1 MEYTVPSVERAIQV
15 LEILAV
21 SAEGFSL
28 ADLSKRIGVPKS
40 TLFRILT
47 TLKHNSLVNHDE
59 QRRIFTL
66 GIKLLDWGNAALS
79 RIDLKTVARPH
90 LMRMAHETKQSYY
103 LAILDHYEVIIV
115 DRVDTP
121 EIWTMVAR
129 LGQRSP
135 VHATASGQVLISDL
149 RPDVLD
155 KIIKRSGL
163 KKYTPRTIT
172 SFRKLKQRL
181 EEIKECGYSIADA
194 EYKPDLCALAVPIFD
209 HHGRVAAALMM
220 ALPHARTA
228 KNSKMLD
235 DMIDMLKQEAGKI
248 SQEIGYQEPDEE
260 IE

>member
-21 SAEGFSL
+21 SADGFSL

-59 QRRIFTL
+59 QRRKFTL

-79 RIDLKTVARPH
+79 RIDLKTVAHPY
-90 LMRMAHETKQSYY
+90 LVRMANQTKQSYY

-149 RPDVLD
+149 RPDVLG

-181 EEIKECGYSIADA
+181 EEIKESGYSIADA

-220 ALPHARTA
+220 ALPHGRTS

-235 DMIDMLKQEAGKI
+235 DMIGMLKQEAGKI
-248 SQEIGYQEPDEE
+248 SEEIGYQEPDEE

>member
-1 MEYTVPSVERAIQV
+1 MEYMVPSVQRAIQA
-15 LEILAV
+15 LEILATT
-21 SAEGFSL
+21 AEGLSL
-28 ADLSKRIGVPKS
+28 AELSKRIGVPKS

-59 QRRIFTL
+59 QRRRFTL
-66 GIKLLDWGNAALS
+66 GIKLLDWGNVALS
-79 RIDLKTVARPH
+79 RIDLKTVAHPH
-90 LMRMAHETKQSYY
+90 LVRMAHETKQSYY
-103 LAILDHYEVIIV
+103 LAILDHYEVILI
-115 DRVDTP
+115 DRVDTL

-149 RPDVLD
+149 RPDVLE

-172 SFRKLKQRL
+172 SFKKLKQRL
-181 EEIKECGYSIADA
+181 QEVKECGYSVADA

-209 HHGRVAAALMM
+209 HHSRVAAALMM

-228 KNSKMLD
+228 KNAKMLD
-235 DMIDMLKQEAGKI
+235 GMIEVLKQEAAKI
-248 SQEIGYQEPDEE
+248 SQEIGYQEPKDE

>member
-15 LEILAV
+15 LEILAG

-59 QRRIFTL
+59 QRRKFTL

-79 RIDLKTVARPH
+79 RIDLKTVAHPH
-90 LMRMAHETKQSYY
+90 LVRMAHQTKQSYY

-135 VHATASGQVLISDL
+135 VHATASGQVLISDV
-149 RPDVLD
+149 RPDVLE
-155 KIIKRSGL
+155 KIIERSGL

-172 SFRKLKQRL
+172 SMRKLKQRL
-181 EEIKECGYSIADA
+181 EEIKESGYAVADA

-220 ALPHARTA
+220 ALPHAA
-228 KNSKMLD
+228 KNPKTLD

-248 SQEIGYQEPDEE
+248 SEEIGYQEPEE
-260 IE
+260 VIE

>member
-15 LEILAV
+15 LEILAA
-21 SAEGFSL
+21 SADGFSL

-40 TLFRILT
+40 TLFRILS

-59 QRRIFTL
+59 QRRRFTL

-79 RIDLKTVARPH
+79 RIDLKTVAHPH
-90 LMRMAHETKQSYY
+90 LIRMARETKQSYY

-115 DRVDTP
+115 DRADTP

-149 RPDVLD
+149 RPEVLD

-163 KKYTPRTIT
+163 KRYTRQTIT
-172 SFRKLKQRL
+172 SLKKLRIRL
-181 EEIKECGYSIADA
+181 QEVKESGFSIADA
-194 EYKPDLCALAVPIFD
+194 EYKPDLCALAVPICD

-228 KNSKMLD
+228 NKDKILD
-235 DMIDMLKQEAGKI
+235 NMIVLLKREAAKI
-248 SQEIGYQEPDEE
+248 SSEIGYQEPTNG

>member
-1 MEYTVPSVERAIQV
+1 MEYTVPSVQRAIQV

-59 QRRIFTL
+59 QRRKFTL

-79 RIDLKTVARPH
+79 RIDLKSVAHPH
-90 LMRMAHETKQSYY
+90 LMRMAHQTKQSYY

-135 VHATASGQVLISDL
+135 VHATASGQVLISDV
-149 RPDVLD
+149 RPDVLE
-155 KIIKRSGL
+155 KIIERSGL

-172 SFRKLKQRL
+172 SLRKLKERL
-181 EEIKECGYSIADA
+181 EEIKDSGYSVADA

-220 ALPHARTA
+220 ALPHSAR
-228 KNSKMLD
+228 NSKMLD
-235 DMIDMLKQEAGKI
+235 DMIKMLKLEAAKI
-248 SQEIGYQEPDEE
+248 SQEIGYQQPEEE

>member
-21 SAEGFSL
+21 SADGFSL

-59 QRRIFTL
+59 QRRRFTL

-79 RIDLKTVARPH
+79 RIDLKTVAHPH
-90 LMRMAHETKQSYY
+90 LVRMAHQTKHSYY

-149 RPDVLD
+149 RPDVLG

-172 SFRKLKQRL
+172 SLRKLKKRL

-209 HHGRVAAALMM
+209 HHSRVVAAVMM
-220 ALPHARTA
+220 ALPHSS

-235 DMIDMLKQEAGKI
+235 AMIEMLKQEAGKI
-248 SQEIGYQEPDEE
+248 SEEIGYQEPEEE